1 MAKSIDQ
8 KPSSSKKDTKGS
20 DSGKAQNRRKR
31 GKRGGNNLRGAKPNK
46 NAAKSRPKTFPTM
59 RETIEIDH
67 AITRGAFDVLFDSF
81 RSAFFHTTSILGRFG
96 LEDGANN
103 VHQYIIG
110 LIDNARTEIE
120 ETTARISRDIEKRG
134 GPSEVPRTTNG
145 SERRTAEVPAF
156 VVRKYL
162 TLFPAV
168 DRLIDTIICAENVG
182 AISWKERT
190 KLLKEAP
197 AYLRS
202 PAGRFHS
209 LATKLGARQ
218 ASSEASHAE
227 ARKQIDEALGVLLAQ
242 HQALPGVE
250 TKRPL
255 NPAKTGTA
263 G

>member
-8 KPSSSKKDTKGS
+8 KKASSKKDTKGS
-20 DSGKAQNRRKR
+20 DSGKAQNRRAR

-46 NAAKSRPKTFPTM
+46 NAGQSRPKTFPTM
-59 RETIEIDH
+59 RETIELDH
-67 AITRGAFDVLFDSF
+67 AITRGAFDVLFDGF

-96 LEDGANN
+96 LEEGAND

-120 ETTARISRDIEKRG
+120 EETANISRNIEKQG
-134 GPSEVPRTTNG
+134 GPAVVPRTTSG

-168 DRLIDTIICAENVG
+168 DRLVDTIICAENVG
-182 AISWKERT
+182 AISWAHRT

-197 AYLRS
+197 GYLRS

-227 ARKQIDEALGVLLAQ
+227 ARKQMKDALAVLLEQ
-242 HQALPGVE
+242 HQALPGIE
-250 TKRPL
+250 AKRPL
-255 NPAKTGTA
+255 KPAKTGTA